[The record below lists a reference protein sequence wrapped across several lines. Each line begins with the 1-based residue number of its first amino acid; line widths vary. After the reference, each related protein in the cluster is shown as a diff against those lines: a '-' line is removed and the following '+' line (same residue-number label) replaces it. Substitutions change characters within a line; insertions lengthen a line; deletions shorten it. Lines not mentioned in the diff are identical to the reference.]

1 MSATSTICCPFCG
14 HITPLDYV
22 HGHAQCIICKTN
34 IAPCCDGASCEA
46 IGEHT
51 QNRKGV
57 NFSAK
62 ETLDV

>member
-1 MSATSTICCPFCG
+1 
-14 HITPLDYV
+14 